1 MGYGCVGFLK
11 TPKTLND
18 FLQSIQ
24 AWAKVLLRCHSVNGI
39 NITLTWQAG
48 PQLRY
53 WKEHWP
59 LDTK

>member
-48 PQLRY
+48 P
-53 WKEHWP
+53 
-59 LDTK
+59 